1 MVEMCV
7 CVWWQ
12 TTYYVLP
19 EGFLGIERSSCRSDL
34 KASKSLDGLLGGL
47 PTLESSTSGR
57 RKWGGGGFVERC
69 ILRAS
74 YL

>member
-1 MVEMCV
+1 MCV

-12 TTYYVLP
+12 TTYYVP

-34 KASKSLDGLLGGL
+34 KASKRLDGLLGL

-57 RKWGGGGFVERC
+57 RKLGGGFVERC